1 MSVCLSLPSFF
12 VIFLACFSLVQ
23 FNRFFSQIGLE
34 AFNGLLD
41 IKKSIKGRR
50 GGGEGGRRRRRRG
63 EGGEM
68 KKKRRRR
75 KR

>member
-23 FNRFFSQIGLE
+23 FNRFLSQIGLE

-41 IKKSIKGRR
+41 IKKLIKGRR
-50 GGGEGGRRRRRRG
+50 GGGGEGGRRRRRRG
-63 EGGEM
+63 EGGRDEEEEEV
-68 KKKRRRR
+68 
-75 KR
+75 

>member
-23 FNRFFSQIGLE
+23 FNRFLSQIGLE

-50 GGGEGGRRRRRRG
+50 GGRRRRGGGEGGRD
-63 EGGEM
+63 EEEEEV
-68 KKKRRRR
+68 
-75 KR
+75 

>member
-23 FNRFFSQIGLE
+23 FNRFLSHIGLE
-34 AFNGLLD
+34 TFNGLLD

-50 GGGEGGRRRRRRG
+50 GGGRRRRRG
-63 EGGEM
+63 EGGRDEEEEEV
-68 KKKRRRR
+68 
-75 KR
+75 